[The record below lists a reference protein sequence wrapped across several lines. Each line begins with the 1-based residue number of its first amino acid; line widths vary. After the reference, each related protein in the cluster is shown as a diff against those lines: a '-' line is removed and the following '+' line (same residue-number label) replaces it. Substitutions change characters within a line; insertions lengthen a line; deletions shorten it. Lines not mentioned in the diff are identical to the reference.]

1 MSDNQMTETQETLHF
16 LDYWRVIRSR
26 KEIIISVFLLVVIT
40 GVIITY
46 SLPKVYMSSTVIKV
60 KEDSPDIAPFGSES
74 YRRTDPLFLRTQFE
88 IIQSRPVREEVIKRL
103 ALSEKLGKA
112 YNYYDLGPD
121 KCLEQT
127 LRILAKSMKVQ
138 QYRDTNLIQIRVYLS
153 EPKGSAPEITASVAD
168 AVATVFREQS
178 IERNRL
184 ATERALKALLD
195 SIEEQN
201 MKVVAADAKKE
212 SIRSKYKISVTSSS
226 YGLTAS
232 MEKRT
237 LEHLEQLRTEAR
249 MEVAH
254 KKARLD
260 KVESLPSSQLL
271 EAEPYL
277 IGDPGLAALV
287 SDKRK
292 SEVELRRMKESFG
305 PKHPDVARTEEGV
318 KALEKKIEDA
328 LNGLRTGVKADY
340 EAAKAKLDALEAD
353 LEAKKTS
360 EIKAE
365 GTNYREFEKADEEL
379 EHAKRIRNA
388 MEVKYEEEK
397 IALRLPRSTVE
408 VIEPARA
415 PDKDDWV
422 SPDFLLNILLS
433 IFVGLASGV
442 ALAYFIE
449 YLDTSVKTIED
460 IEREMGVSVLGVI
473 PQKVKVFVD
482 ENADPAHSESYRV
495 LRTNIQF
502 SKKFNNAKTLC
513 FTSGSVGEGKSLTLF
528 NLAYVYAQMGDRIL
542 VVDADL
548 HRPRQHKI
556 LEVSNSRGLANV
568 LAGEV
573 ELGDVIIET
582 KVPNMHFLPSGRLAA
597 GVHGLLA
604 NRMFKDVVRILRD
617 SYDMVFFDVP
627 PIIGVSDASLIVR
640 EVDVS
645 MLVIQH
651 RKYPKSVSSRARDM
665 IENAGGNLLGVVLNN
680 INISRDYSYYYH
692 HYYAYPQ
699 QEEAGKQIKHSSRK
713 S

>member
-1 MSDNQMTETQETLHF
+1 MTETQETLHF
-16 LDYWRVIRSR
+16 LDYWRVVRSR
-26 KEIIISVFLLVVIT
+26 KEIIISVFLLVVLT
-40 GVIITY
+40 GVLITY

-60 KEDSPDIAPFGSES
+60 KEDSPDIEPFGPES

-88 IIQSRPVREEVIKRL
+88 IIQSRPVREEVIKKL
-103 ALSEKLGKA
+103 GLSEKLGKA

-121 KCLEQT
+121 KSLEQT

-153 EPKGSAPEITASVAD
+153 EPKGTAPDVTASIAD
-168 AVATVFREQS
+168 AIATVFREQN

-201 MKVVAADAKKE
+201 KKVTAAEAKKE
-212 SIRSKYKISVTSSS
+212 EIRSKYKISVTSPSF
-226 YGLTAS
+226 GLTAS
-232 MEKRT
+232 MEKKT

-260 KVESLPSSQLL
+260 KVESLPSAQLL

-292 SEVELRRMKESFG
+292 SEVELRRMKESLG

-340 EAAKAKLDALEAD
+340 EAAKAKLDSLEAD
-353 LEAKKTS
+353 LEAKKAS

-365 GTNYREFEKADEEL
+365 GTDYREFEKSVEEL
-379 EHAKRIRNA
+379 DHAKRIRNA

-397 IALRLPRSTVE
+397 IGLRLPRSTVE

-415 PDKDDWV
+415 PDRDDWV
-422 SPDFLLNILLS
+422 SPNFLLNILLS

-442 ALAYFIE
+442 ALAYFVE

-502 SKKFNNAKTLC
+502 SKKFNGAKTLC

-556 LEVSNSRGLANV
+556 LEVSNNQGLANV
-568 LAGEV
+568 LAGEL
-573 ELGDVIIET
+573 ELGDAIIET

-604 NRMFKDVVRILRD
+604 NRMFKDIVKILRD
-617 SYDMVFFDVP
+617 SYDMVFFDAP

-651 RKYPKSVSSRARDM
+651 RKYPKSVSSRARYM

-699 QEEAGKQIKHSSRK
+699 QEEAGKKIKHSSRK

>member
-1 MSDNQMTETQETLHF
+1 MTEAQETLHF

-26 KEIIISVFLLVVIT
+26 KEIIISVFLLVVLT
-40 GVIITY
+40 GVLITY
-46 SLPKVYMSSTVIKV
+46 SLPKVYMSSTIIKV
-60 KEDSPDIAPFGSES
+60 KEDSPDIEPFGPES
-74 YRRTDPLFLRTQFE
+74 YRRIDPLFLRTQFE
-88 IIQSRPVREEVIKRL
+88 IIQSRPVREEVVKKLGL
-103 ALSEKLGKA
+103 AEKLGKA
-112 YNYYDLGPD
+112 YNYFDLGPE

-138 QYRDTNLIQIRVYLS
+138 QYRDTNLIQIRVFLS
-153 EPKGSAPEITASVAD
+153 EPKGSAPDVAASVAD
-168 AVATVFREQS
+168 TIASVFREQN

-201 MKVVAADAKKE
+201 KKVVAADAKKE
-212 SIRSKYKISVTSSS
+212 SIRSKYKISVTSPA
-226 YGLTAS
+226 YGLTDS

-260 KVESLPSSQLL
+260 KVESLKDPELL

-277 IGDPGLAALV
+277 IGDPGLASLV

-292 SEVELRRMKESFG
+292 SEVELRRMQESLG

-318 KALEKKIEDA
+318 KALDKKIKDA

-340 EAAKAKLDALEAD
+340 EASKAKLDSIEAD
-353 LEAKKTS
+353 LEAKKAS
-360 EIKAE
+360 EIQAE
-365 GTNYREFEKADEEL
+365 GTNYREFEKANEEL
-379 EHAKRIRNA
+379 DHAKRIRNA

-408 VIEPARA
+408 VIEPAKA
-415 PDKDDWV
+415 PDSDDWV
-422 SPDFLLNILLS
+422 SPNFLLNILLS

-442 ALAYFIE
+442 ALAYFVE
-449 YLDTSVKTIED
+449 YLDTSVKTIDD

-473 PQKVKVFVD
+473 PQKVKAFVD
-482 ENADPAHSESYRV
+482 ENADPAHTESYRV

-502 SKKFNNAKTLC
+502 SKKFNGAKTLC
-513 FTSGSVGEGKSLTLF
+513 FTSAMVGEGKSLTLF
-528 NLAYVYAQMGDRIL
+528 NLAYVYAQMGNRVLI
-542 VVDADL
+542 VDADL

-556 LEVSNSRGLANV
+556 LGASNNQGLANV
-568 LAGEV
+568 LAGEM
-573 ELGDVIIET
+573 ELGDAIVET
-582 KVPNMHFLPSGRLAA
+582 KIPNMHFIPSGRLSA

-604 NRMFKDVVRILRD
+604 NRMFKDIVKVLKD
-617 SYDMVFFDVP
+617 SYDTVFFDAP

-645 MLVIQH
+645 LLVIQH
-651 RKYPKSVSSRARDM
+651 RKYPKSFSSRAKGM

-680 INISRDYSYYYH
+680 INISKDYSYYYH
-692 HYYAYPQ
+692 HYYAYSQ
-699 QEEAGKQIKHSSRK
+699 QEKGGEKKRSNRK